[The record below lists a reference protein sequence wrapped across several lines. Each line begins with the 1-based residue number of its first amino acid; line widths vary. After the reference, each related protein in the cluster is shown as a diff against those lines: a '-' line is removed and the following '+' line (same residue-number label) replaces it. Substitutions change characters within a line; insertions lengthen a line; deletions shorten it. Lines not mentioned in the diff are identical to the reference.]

1 MDREAY
7 EELESILN
15 RLSEQKEEI
24 QLKIDS
30 NELHIDEAECFTRK
44 ILEKEEEDFRVFSPR
59 KFTDLYKDELNK
71 SEENK
76 LFYQKE
82 NETLLYKRNEIDSIL
97 SLLQKMKEEIIVSD
111 NIDLGDNKSNMDLS
125 IIHLQEEDRQR
136 IARDLHDTVLQNI
149 THSLHKI
156 ELSTK
161 FIDQDIVR
169 AKLELAS
176 VSKELKEVTKEI
188 RNTIYD
194 LRPMILDDLG
204 LRDAL
209 IKFISLFNEQC
220 KYEIKMEIDN
230 VSCEK
235 NIVLLSIYRIIKE
248 CFHNIEKHADATRIL
263 FTCKEDEQKCLIHI
277 EDNGKGF
284 IVEEAEQKKD
294 NHFGLSLIKERV
306 LLLDGTLKIDSKV
319 NIGTIIDIEIPL
331 DRYGG

>member
-44 ILEKEEEDFRVFSPR
+44 ILEKEEEDFCVFSPR

-82 NETLLYKRNEIDSIL
+82 NEALLHKRNEIDSIL
-97 SLLQKMKEEIIVSD
+97 SILQKMKEEIIISD
-111 NIDLGDNKSNMDLS
+111 DIIDPADNKSDMELS

-204 LRDAL
+204 LKDAI

-220 KYEIKMEIDN
+220 KYEIEIDIDN

-248 CFHNIEKHADATRIL
+248 CFHNIEKHADATRIF
-263 FTCKEDEQKCLIHI
+263 FTCKEAGQKCLIHI

-284 IVEEAEQKKD
+284 IVEEAEQKN

-306 LLLDGTLKIDSKV
+306 MFLGGTLKIDSKV
-319 NIGTIIDIEIPL
+319 NIGTVIDIEIPL